1 MKRSRDINEQQ
12 LLRFARRHL
21 SEAFPN
27 PARIGCPSDLQ
38 LKSMAVQP
46 QQADA
51 AVGEHLTF
59 CSPCFDRYMDLLAEL
74 RKKPGQ
80 ERSLWREILAW
91 PATTLVRIGAVTV
104 AGLLLSLLAYFVAIQ
119 REGPRDPIAPQPGI
133 ERVPVALS
141 PFALDL
147 RELSPTRGSKAPKT
161 GSQRRIRV
169 PSSLLDLTLTLPL
182 GSEEQLYRI
191 TLSTGGQIFW
201 SQSAQAHLHNGQT
214 LIRTEA
220 DFTQV
225 RPGSY
230 NLEVESSAGIRLTQP
245 VLIEAALPRA
255 RSKNDRH

>member
-1 MKRSRDINEQQ
+1 MKRRRDINEQQ

-27 PARIGCPSDLQ
+27 PARIGCPSDPQ

-46 QQADA
+46 QHADG

-59 CSPCFDRYMDLLAEL
+59 CSPCFNRYLDLLVEVRHEHL
-74 RKKPGQ
+74 GQ
-80 ERSLWREILAW
+80 KRPLWKEILVW
-91 PATTLVRIGAVTV
+91 PATTPLRIGAVTV

-119 REGPRDPIAPQPGI
+119 RGEPRDPIAPQPEI

-141 PFALDL
+141 PFAIDL
-147 RELSPTRGSKAPKT
+147 SELSPTRGSKVRKT
-161 GSQRRIRV
+161 GSQRPIRV

-191 TLSTGGQIFW
+191 TLSTGGQVFW
-201 SQSAQAHLHNGQT
+201 SQSAQAHLHNSQI

-220 DFTQV
+220 DFTQAP
-225 RPGSY
+225 PGSY
-230 NLEVESSAGIRLTQP
+230 NLEVESSSGIRLSQP
-245 VLIEAALPRA
+245 VLIEAALP
-255 RSKNDRH
+255 KGTEQE